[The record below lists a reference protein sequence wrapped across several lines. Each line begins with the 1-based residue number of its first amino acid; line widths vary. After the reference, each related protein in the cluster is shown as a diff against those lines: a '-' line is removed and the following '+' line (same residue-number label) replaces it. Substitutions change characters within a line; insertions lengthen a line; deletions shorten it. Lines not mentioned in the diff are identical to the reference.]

1 MKIPKYYL
9 KNIYKK
15 NGAKVIGKIIQVRSK
30 FLDINDN
37 SIATL
42 SSNISLTKNNEPEI
56 FVSALSKEI
65 NINDINKNDNQNKYK
80 DEKNPLLID
89 KNKPVEENKNEINKV
104 FNNNLKEEI
113 ISHNIIDN
121 NKIDNNIKEDKLEEN
136 NEKTVINQIE
146 EISVIN
152 TSNNNFSNI
161 LNNLDEQ
168 RKQNYNLDNTQKNE
182 IKNERIDLL
191 SKASKKQIIIAII
204 IIFLIIA
211 FIIYFTI

>member
-1 MKIPKYYL
+1 M
-9 KNIYKK
+9 KNIKK